1 MTKDELNKRRDELSQ
16 QYLEIYTQKINDPAL
31 SPLRAAYKHEKDAV
45 QLVWDSG
52 FNAATEI
59 LTPEIT
65 EYKERYSHA
74 CIELRFYDQLLDERN
89 KEIKQLT
96 AQLSKARE
104 VLEVVVKRG
113 DECGHDARKLGIPL
127 GIYVVCKEAL
137 NQIEKKGTDEA

>member
-1 MTKDELNKRRDELSQ
+1 MNRDELNKRRDELAEEFESHST
-16 QYLEIYTQKINDPAL
+16 ENNPIYAEDFK
-31 SPLRAAYKHEKDAV
+31 
-45 QLVWDSG
+45 SG

-59 LTPEIT
+59 LMPEIT

-104 VLEVVVKRG
+104 VLKVVVERG
-113 DECGHDARKLGIPL
+113 DEC
-127 GIYVVCKEAL
+127 
-137 NQIEKKGTDEA
+137 